1 MNATLVECPAAQR
14 REALLHLAA
23 VHDAALQPGLQ
34 EALAEV
40 KETPTFNWQ
49 GLWIAQQAGRIAA
62 AVWVQPLANRTA
74 QLWLPKMLDSTGLA
88 LIKVA
93 CQWAKQQRITLC
105 HTLLAPQQFAWQA
118 PLVAQG
124 MRPLAELEHLRCST
138 GGKQSSTPLITLVPF
153 SALTSAQQLTL
164 VEAVSQDSL
173 DCPALHQLLSMDELL
188 AGFYTKA
195 PQAPAHWYQ
204 VHYQEACEKGVEK
217 QCVGVLLLAP
227 YPTTPRCELLLMG
240 LLPAWRGKGLGQSI
254 IKHAFALAAQTGAN
268 ELVLTVDASNVP
280 AKRLYERCGFRC
292 YAQQRLLAW
301 HPEEWPE

>member
-14 REALLHLAA
+14 REALLYLAA
-23 VHDAALQPGLQ
+23 VHDPTLQPGLQ

-49 GLWIAQQAGRIAA
+49 GLWVAQQAGRIEA

-93 CQWAKQQRITLC
+93 CQWVEQQRITLC

-124 MRPLAELEHLRCST
+124 MRLLAELEHLRCSSR
-138 GGKQSSTPLITLVPF
+138 GRQSPTSLITLVPF
-153 SALTSAQQLTL
+153 SALTSAQQLAL
-164 VEAVSQDSL
+164 VEDVSQDSL
-173 DCPALHQLLSMDELL
+173 DCPALHQLLSIDELL

-195 PQAPAHWYQ
+195 SQAPDHWYQ
-204 VHYQEACEKGVEK
+204 VHYQEACEIGFEK

-227 YPTTPRCELLLMG
+227 DPTTPRCELLLMG
-240 LLPAWRGKGLGQSI
+240 LLPAWRGRGLGQEI
-254 IKHAFALAAQTGAN
+254 IKHALALAAQMGAN

-280 AKRLYERCGFRC
+280 AKRLYERCRFTC

-301 HPEEWPE
+301 HPEERPE